1 MLEKSG
7 EHRHDVSMQTH
18 TKEPMNTSLQFCPT
32 LTCSARGQTG
42 QGNIRVHDRKRERYR
57 CRICGHTFAARQGTM
72 LEGLRKPTELIVT
85 VVTLLAYGCPLQA
98 IVHAYGLDERTVA
111 NWRDRAGSHCQ
122 RVHHAIIE
130 QGNLDLVHIQAD
142 EIRVKG
148 RSMSAWMGLTMMVST
163 RLWLGG
169 VVSRTRDTA
178 LADCMMAQVRACSQA
193 VCALL
198 VCTDGWVAYPNSI
211 RRAFREKVKETA
223 GRGRARL
230 HVWSEL
236 HIGTIIK
243 HRVKKRVTEV
253 TRQMSHG
260 GLEQAELLMK
270 HSRGGTVLNTA
281 YIERLNGTMRER
293 LAALTRKCRHAARR
307 LEALHT
313 GMYLIGCTYNFCF
326 AHHELSRRQEN
337 WDACTPAMA
346 SGLTDHVWSVT
357 ELMWYRIAPPAWVEP
372 KRRGRPRTR
381 PICED
386 TKPKRPRGRPR
397 SRSVPDI
404 SVSKRPR
411 GRPQKMSLNAFTC

>member
-1 MLEKSG
+1 MKKEGGLEKSD

-42 QGNIRVHDRKRERYR
+42 QGNIRVHDRGRERYR
-57 CRICGHTFAARQGTM
+57 CRLCGHTFAARRGTM
-72 LEGLRKPTELIVT
+72 LEGLGKPTELIVT

-130 QGNLDLVHIQAD
+130 QGSLDLVHVQAD

-148 RSMSAWMGLTMMVST
+148 RSLIAWMGLSMMVST

-178 LADCMMAQVRACSQA
+178 LADGMMTQARACSQA

-198 VCTDGWVAYPNSI
+198 VCTDGWAAYPNSI

-236 HIGTIIK
+236 CIATVIK
-243 HRVKKRVTEV
+243 RAEKKRVVEV
-253 TRQMSHG
+253 TRQMSYG
-260 GLEQAELLMK
+260 CVEQAELLMK
-270 HSRGGTVLNTA
+270 QSRGGTVLNTA

-293 LAALTRKCRHAARR
+293 LAALTRKCRHAAHR
-307 LEALHT
+307 LGALHT

-326 AHHELSRRQEN
+326 AHDELSCGQDG
-337 WDACTPAMA
+337 WHACTPAMA
-346 SGLTDHVWSVT
+346 SGLTDHVWSVA
-357 ELMWYRIAPPAWVEP
+357 ELMGYRLAPPPWVEP

-381 PICED
+381 PIFED

-397 SRSVPDI
+397 KMT
-404 SVSKRPR
+404 VS
-411 GRPQKMSLNAFTC
+411 SFTC